1 MSCSEDK
8 EMYKVCCMCRVVS
21 LFINHYYVDVSV
33 VVEKDS
39 LAVTIKLT
47 TLLLFQIY
55 QTEGSLIN
63 CFALFCV
70 VLASQADVLRGSS
83 RIPAPQERVTNP
95 LRTSAWEASVVL
107 DQPPFPLRV
116 IRARSVNQSQ
126 LQSNQFNNRFSCSIF
141 RLRS

>member
-1 MSCSEDK
+1 MSCSDDK
-8 EMYKVCCMCRVVS
+8 EMCEVCCMCRVVG
-21 LFINHYYVDVSV
+21 LLINHYYVDVSV

-47 TLLLFQIY
+47 TWLLFQIY
-55 QTEGSLIN
+55 QPERSLIN

-70 VLASQADVLRGSS
+70 VL
-83 RIPAPQERVTNP
+83 
-95 LRTSAWEASVVL
+95 
-107 DQPPFPLRV
+107 DQPPFFLRI

-126 LQSNQFNNRFSCSIF
+126 LQSNQFNNHFSCSIF

>member
-1 MSCSEDK
+1 
-8 EMYKVCCMCRVVS
+8 MYKVCCMCRVVS

-70 VLASQADVLRGSS
+70 VL
-83 RIPAPQERVTNP
+83 
-95 LRTSAWEASVVL
+95 
-107 DQPPFPLRV
+107 DQPSFSLRV

>member
-1 MSCSEDK
+1 MSCSNDK
-8 EMYKVCCMCRVVS
+8 EMYKVSCMCRVVS

-47 TLLLFQIY
+47 TWLLFQTY
-55 QTEGSLIN
+55 QTERSLIN

-70 VLASQADVLRGSS
+70 VL
-83 RIPAPQERVTNP
+83 
-95 LRTSAWEASVVL
+95 
-107 DQPPFPLRV
+107 DQPSFSLRV

-126 LQSNQFNNRFSCSIF
+126 LQSNQFNNHFSCSIF

>member
-1 MSCSEDK
+1 
-8 EMYKVCCMCRVVS
+8 MYKVSCMCRVVS

-47 TLLLFQIY
+47 TWLLFQIY

-70 VLASQADVLRGSS
+70 VLASHADVLRGSS
-83 RIPAPQERVTNP
+83 RVPAPQERVTNP
-95 LRTSAWEASVVL
+95 PKNVCVGG
-107 DQPPFPLRV
+107 
-116 IRARSVNQSQ
+116 
-126 LQSNQFNNRFSCSIF
+126 
-141 RLRS
+141 